1 MEPRRAVLLVDHG
14 SRRAEANEQLE
25 ALVDL
30 VRARLRDHLV
40 LGAHL
45 ELATPSVAEGIDAC
59 VAAGA
64 REIVIHPFFLA
75 PGRHSTED
83 LPRLAREATER
94 HRAVSIRVGP
104 CLGLHPGLV
113 DAVLERIAQAEKKPG
128 SGGRSG

>member
-1 MEPRRAVLLVDHG
+1 MQPKRAVLLVDHG

-25 ALVDL
+25 ALADL
-30 VRARLRDHLV
+30 VRARLRDHFV

-59 VAAGA
+59 VGAGA
-64 REIVIHPFFLA
+64 TEIVIHPFFLA
-75 PGRHSTED
+75 PGRHSSED
-83 LPRLAREATER
+83 LPRLAREAGER
-94 HRAVSIRVGP
+94 HRSVSIRLGP

-113 DAVLERIAQAEKKPG
+113 DAVLERIAQAERPG